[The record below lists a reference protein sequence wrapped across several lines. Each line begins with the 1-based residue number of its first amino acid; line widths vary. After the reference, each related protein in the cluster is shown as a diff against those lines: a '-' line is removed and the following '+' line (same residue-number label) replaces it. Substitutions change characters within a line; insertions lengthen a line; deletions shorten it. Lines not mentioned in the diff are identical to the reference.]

1 MATKRDYYEVLGVER
16 TATVTEVR
24 SAYRR
29 LAARFH
35 PDVNPGDHTAE
46 EKFKELNE
54 AHEILSSPDKR
65 QVYDQFGHDG
75 PQGGMG
81 GAGFGDIFDM
91 FFGAGGGFQSSR
103 GASSA
108 ERARQQA
115 TLGADLRYDLEVSM
129 EEAAFGVDKTL
140 KLSRLEP
147 CDTCRGSGAKPGTSP
162 KTCPTCSGSGQM
174 RHMQNTILGSFATVV
189 PCTRCKGEGVVIADP
204 CPTCRGQGRQRQTR
218 EHTLHVPA
226 GVDTGVRLV
235 DAGQGDAGV
244 RGGQRGDLYVVI
256 YVQPHAQFTRRGQ
269 DIVHEAPLTFAQ
281 AALGDMLDVPI
292 LGGTE
297 KLQVPEGTQPG
308 EVFRLRGKGFPDVNG
323 RGKER
328 GDQLVVVKIQ
338 VPTRMNDDQKRLL
351 REFAVASGEKPVH
364 DDERGLFDK
373 VREAWNHK

>member
-29 LAARFH
+29 LAARYH

-65 QVYDQFGHDG
+65 QVYDQFGHEG
-75 PQGGMG
+75 SQGGAN

-91 FFGAGGGFQSSR
+91 FFGSGGGFQSSR
-103 GASSA
+103 GPSSA

-115 TLGADLRYDLEVSM
+115 TLGADLRYDLEVTM

-147 CDTCRGSGAKPGTSP
+147 CETCRGNGAKPGTTP
-162 KTCPTCSGSGQM
+162 KTCPTCSGSGQV
-174 RHMQNTILGSFATVV
+174 RHVQNTILGSFATVA
-189 PCTRCKGEGVVIADP
+189 PCARCKGEGVVIADP

-235 DAGQGDAGV
+235 DAGQGDTGV

-269 DIVHEAPLTFAQ
+269 DVVFEAPITFTQ

-292 LGGTE
+292 LGGMD

-323 RGKER
+323 RSKER
-328 GDQLVVVKIQ
+328 GDQLVVVKMQ
-338 VPTRMNDDQKRLL
+338 VPTRMSDDQKRLL
-351 REFAVASGEKPVH
+351 REFALAGGEKPVH
-364 DDERGLFDK
+364 GDDRGLFDK